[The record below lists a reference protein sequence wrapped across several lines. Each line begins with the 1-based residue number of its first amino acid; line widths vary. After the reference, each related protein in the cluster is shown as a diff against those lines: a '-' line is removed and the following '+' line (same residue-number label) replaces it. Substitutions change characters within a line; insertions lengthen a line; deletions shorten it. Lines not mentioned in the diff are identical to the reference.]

1 MIKINLENLKNLI
14 YFPMNLIFKR
24 RIIIFAIDIILVN
37 CALLITIL
45 QINGKVSLEL
55 FFNDFL
61 SLLLLNTLISSVVF
75 NFTGQYKALTRYV
88 GSISFYQIILRNLFI
103 SIFLFIFSNNNFLSF
118 DFAFMYWILSSGL
131 IGLCK
136 VIMRDI
142 LLIKFQEKDFTT
154 KKVVIYGSGS
164 AGSQLANSILL
175 NKEYDL
181 VAFIDDAS
189 YLHGRTLKN
198 IPIKGRA
205 FLNDKI
211 NDIDQILLAIPSLKG
226 SKRKNF
232 LKEIRT
238 FKIPILQVPSIE
250 ELVSGKKIDYFSPI
264 DIENL
269 IYREKVES
277 DKELLEA
284 SIKSSVVCV
293 TGGAG
298 SIGSELCRKIV
309 SLRPRALI
317 IFDNNEHRLFELSNE
332 IKKIN
337 IDKEIKIIS
346 QLGNTTNEELVK
358 KTFLEND
365 VDIVFHAAAYKH
377 VPLVELNPLEG
388 IFNNVVSTKVI
399 CKVSKYANLKKVI
412 LISTDK
418 SVRPTNVMGASKR
431 LSEIIFQCFAKEENN
446 SPQKFKTKFSI
457 VRFGNV
463 LGSSGSVVEIF
474 KKQIAEGGPL
484 TITDPNIVRYVMT
497 ISEAADLVIQ
507 SASLTKGGEIFLL
520 DMGEPIKIIDLA
532 KNMIQLSGLRVKDKD
547 NLNGDIEISITG
559 LRPGEKLYEELLIDS
574 KSEDTLHPL
583 IYKANERCL
592 LPETLWPKLLDLEK
606 SISNIDKE
614 KSLSILSELVPN
626 WVPDVINRQ
635 KKFYK

>member
-1 MIKINLENLKNLI
+1 
-14 YFPMNLIFKR
+14 MNIIFKR
-24 RIIIFAIDIILVN
+24 RIIIFAIDIFLVS

-45 QINGKVSLEL
+45 HISGKVSWEL
-55 FFNDFL
+55 LVNKFL
-61 SLLLLNTLISSVVF
+61 NLLLLNILISSIVF
-75 NFTGQYKALTRYV
+75 NFTGQYKGLTRYV
-88 GSISFYQIILRNLFI
+88 GSLSFYQIILRNLFI
-103 SIFLFIFSNNNFLSF
+103 SILLFIFSNNNLLSF
-118 DFAFMYWILSSGL
+118 NFVFLYWILSSGL

-142 LLIKFQEKDFTT
+142 LLVKFQEKNLTC
-154 KKVVIYGSGS
+154 KKVVIYGSGA
-164 AGSQLANSILL
+164 AGSQLANSLSL
-175 NKEYDL
+175 NKMYDL
-181 VAFIDDAS
+181 IAFIDDAS

-198 IPIKGRA
+198 IPIKGRE
-205 FLNDKI
+205 FLSDKT

-226 SKRKNF
+226 VERKNF

-238 FKIPILQVPSIE
+238 FRIPILQVPSIE

-277 DKELLEA
+277 DKKLLEA

-298 SIGSELCRKIV
+298 SIGSELCRKIIG
-309 SLRPRALI
+309 LRPKALI
-317 IFDNNEHRLFELSNE
+317 IYDNNEHRLFELSNE
-332 IKKIN
+332 INKIN
-337 IDKEIKIIS
+337 NDKDIQITT
-346 QLGNTTNEELVK
+346 QLGNTTNEESVK
-358 KTFLEND
+358 KTFIEHN

-431 LSEIIFQCFAKEENN
+431 LSEIIFQCFAIEEKN

-463 LGSSGSVVEIF
+463 LGSSGSVVQIF

-507 SASLTKGGEIFLL
+507 SASLTNGGEIFLL
-520 DMGEPIKIIDLA
+520 DMGEPIKIVDLA

-574 KSEDTLHPL
+574 KSEGTLHPL
-583 IYKANERCL
+583 IYKANERFL
-592 LPETLWPKLLDLEK
+592 LPEILWPKLLDLEK
-606 SISNIDKE
+606 SISQLDKE
-614 KSLSILSELVPN
+614 KSLKILADLVPD
-626 WVPDVINRQ
+626 WVPDIINRQ
-635 KKFYK
+635 DKFL